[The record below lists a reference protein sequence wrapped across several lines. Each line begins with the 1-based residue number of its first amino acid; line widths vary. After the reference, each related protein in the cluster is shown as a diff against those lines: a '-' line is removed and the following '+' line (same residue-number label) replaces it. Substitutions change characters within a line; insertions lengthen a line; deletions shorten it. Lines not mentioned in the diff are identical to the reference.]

1 MEGNKSEDLGT
12 LHGHPWS
19 EKRLWHFPFAR
30 QREIGETL
38 EPQPFRYVDI
48 RFQPVLQLR
57 KVLDSGAPIPEPR
70 PFRNRSSRCFMIPA
84 GGGLRILT
92 IIELLVKDYLL
103 DLFRQEMNLSKVG
116 GCAEACE

>member
-1 MEGNKSEDLGT
+1 M
-12 LHGHPWS
+12 
-19 EKRLWHFPFAR
+19 
-30 QREIGETL
+30 
-38 EPQPFRYVDI
+38 
-48 RFQPVLQLR
+48 LQLH
-57 KVLDSGAPIPEPR
+57 KILDGNAPI
-70 PFRNRSSRCFMIPA
+70 RNRSSRCFMIPA